1 MRYNFDK
8 IVDRKGTDCLKYD
21 FAVERGKPEG
31 VLPLWVADMDFQT
44 APAVI
49 EQIEK
54 TAAHGIFG
62 YTDTKDDYY
71 RAVAGWYE
79 KHFGWRPEK
88 EWLVKTPGIVF
99 ALAAAVRAYTKEGDG
114 VLLQQP
120 VYYPFS
126 EVIRDND
133 RRIVNSPLK
142 LKGGRYEID
151 FDDLE
156 EKIAGEH
163 IKLFLMCSPHNPTGR
178 VWEEWELRKIGEL
191 CLKYH
196 VTVVSDEI
204 HCDFVYPG
212 HEHHVFASLD
222 ERYAGISLICTSPSK
237 TFNTA
242 GLQVSNIWIPN
253 PDLREAFE
261 RAVRQ
266 TGYSQ
271 LNVMGL
277 AACRAAY
284 EEGGEWYLQVKDYLK
299 GNLDFTRAF
308 LTRELPEIHLIEP
321 EGTYL
326 LWLDFRDLK
335 MTEEDREDL
344 ILNRAGLWLD
354 SGAIFGEDGEGFERI
369 NIACPRKVLEE
380 ALVRLRDALGSLESG
395 GGVKSNRTRAEKE
408 K

>member
-1 MRYNFDK
+1 MRYDFDK
-8 IVDRKGTDCLKYD
+8 TVDRRGTDCLKYD

-44 APAVI
+44 APAII
-49 EQIEK
+49 EKIEK

-71 RAVAGWYE
+71 RAVSGWYE
-79 KHFGWRPEK
+79 RHFQWRPEK

-133 RRIVNSPLK
+133 RRIVNSPLI
-142 LKGGRYEID
+142 LKGGHYEFD
-151 FDDLE
+151 FDDLVVM
-156 EKIAGEH
+156 IAGNH

-178 VWEEWELRKIGEL
+178 VWKEWELRKIGDL

-253 PDLREAFE
+253 RGLREAFE

-284 EEGGEWYLQVKDYLK
+284 EEGEDWYFQVRDYLK
-299 GNLDFTRAF
+299 DNLEFTRAF
-308 LTRELPEIHLIEP
+308 LKRELPEIRLIEP

-326 LWLDFRDLK
+326 LWLDFRDLG
-335 MTEEDREDL
+335 MTEEEREDL
-344 ILNRAGLWLD
+344 ILNHAGLWLD

-369 NIACPRKVLEE
+369 NIACPRKVLRE
-380 ALVRLRDALGSLESG
+380 ALVRLRDALVSLKNKKTLDS
-395 GGVKSNRTRAEKE
+395 
-408 K
+408 

>member
-1 MRYNFDK
+1 MRYDFDK
-8 IVDRKGTDCLKYD
+8 TVDRRGTDCLKYD

-31 VLPLWVADMDFQT
+31 LLPLWVADMDFQT
-44 APAVI
+44 APAII
-49 EQIEK
+49 EKIEK

-71 RAVAGWYE
+71 RAVSGWYE
-79 KHFGWRPEK
+79 RHFQWRPEK

-142 LKGGRYEID
+142 LNGGHYEID

-156 EKIAGEH
+156 EKIAGNH

-178 VWEEWELRKIGEL
+178 VWKEWELRKIGDI

-242 GLQVSNIWIPN
+242 GLQVSNIWIPTRG
-253 PDLREAFE
+253 LREAFE

-284 EEGGEWYLQVKDYLK
+284 EEGEDWYFQVRDYLK
-299 GNLDFTRAF
+299 DNLEFTRAF
-308 LTRELPEIHLIEP
+308 LERELPEIRLIEP

-326 LWLDFRDLK
+326 LWLDFRDLG
-335 MTEEDREDL
+335 MTEEEREDL
-344 ILNRAGLWLD
+344 ILNHAGLWLD

-369 NIACPRKVLEE
+369 NIACPRKVLRE
-380 ALVRLRDALGSLESG
+380 ALVRLRDALVSLKNKKTLDS
-395 GGVKSNRTRAEKE
+395 
-408 K
+408 

>member
-1 MRYNFDK
+1 MRYDFDK

-44 APAVI
+44 APAI
-49 EQIEK
+49 TEK
-54 TAAHGIFG
+54 IQKIAAHGIFG

-71 RAVAGWYE
+71 RAAAGWYE
-79 KHFGWRPEK
+79 KHFQWRPEK

-133 RRIVNSPLK
+133 RRIINSPLK
-142 LKGGRYEID
+142 LKDGHYEID

-178 VWEEWELRKIGEL
+178 VWKEWELRKIGDL

-253 PDLREAFE
+253 PALREAFE

-284 EEGGEWYLQVKDYLK
+284 EEGEEWYLQLKDYLK
-299 GNLDFTRAF
+299 GNLDFTRKF
-308 LTRELPEIHLIEP
+308 LERELPEVHLIEP

-326 LWLDFRDLK
+326 LWLDFRDLQ
-335 MTEEDREDL
+335 MTEEEREDL

-380 ALVRLRDALGSLESG
+380 ALVRLRDALGKKNKKTLDS
-395 GGVKSNRTRAEKE
+395 
-408 K
+408 